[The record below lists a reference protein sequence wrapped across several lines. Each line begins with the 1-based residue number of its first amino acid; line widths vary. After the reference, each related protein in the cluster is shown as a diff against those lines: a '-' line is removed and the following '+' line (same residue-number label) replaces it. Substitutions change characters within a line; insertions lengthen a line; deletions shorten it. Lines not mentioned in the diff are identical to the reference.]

1 MSHAWLQGTVPELR
15 QLFNTT
21 RKRKGPS
28 TSTTNP
34 AKRFK
39 TWTHTFVCLQD
50 PEDNESPDAADR
62 AKLLLAGLGEKKINL
77 ILHSGPE
84 DFKAAL
90 MIEFPKLKAGGG
102 FELLRIRPQ
111 SRELDLIPIP
121 HGGYTVEY
129 LKAVVQN
136 AKVSVCPIQ
145 AALDISAVNPVSSL
159 SAVS

>member
-1 MSHAWLQGTVPELR
+1 M
-15 QLFNTT
+15 
-21 RKRKGPS
+21 
-28 TSTTNP
+28 
-34 AKRFK
+34 
-39 TWTHTFVCLQD
+39 
-50 PEDNESPDAADR
+50 
-62 AKLLLAGLGEKKINL
+62 
-77 ILHSGPE
+77 HSGPE
-84 DFKAAL
+84 DLKTAL

-159 SAVS
+159 SAGKLLIQTASCVWD